1 MARRI
6 RIGVLAIASLGVLAV
21 PGSVLGAYST
31 PVLEV
36 TQLGAR
42 TTISLTQARTDDA
55 TARASVY
62 VPAGTTS
69 TLSQPPGT
77 TLGPA
82 TAQVTA
88 RLLDDAPLPFTGEIA
103 VAPPGTVAAASQQAC
118 IEAETPVATW
128 LMTLRA
134 VGQTLTV
141 PVYILTTSG
150 TDAAIGPARIVVC
163 LPPPDLPVAGGG
175 NILGL
180 RWFSVTF
187 SVNGVLNA
195 PSAGAWLAVWT
206 PYTAPAGPLNAA
218 ASVATPATF
227 APGSLTVRVAR
238 SGPVAT
244 RVSGAIAQGGR
255 GFGGA
260 TIQLWAGAT
269 KSALKQVATASTAA
283 DGSYAFTYRR
293 TAGFFRTRTVVPG
306 RTDPALCPLFAD
318 RLQTP
323 CANPTVNGFAA
334 VSPIA
339 RRP

>member
-6 RIGVLAIASLGVLAV
+6 RIGMLSLASLGVLAV
-21 PGSVLGAYST
+21 PGSVLGAYTT

-36 TQLGAR
+36 TRIGQR
-42 TTISLTQARTDDA
+42 TTISLTQANTDDA
-55 TARASVY
+55 TARTSVY

-88 RLLDDAPLPFTGEIA
+88 RLLDGAPLPFRGEIA
-103 VAPPGTVAAASQQAC
+103 VAPPGAVPAASQQAC
-118 IEAETPVATW
+118 IEAETPAATW

-134 VGQTLTV
+134 IGQTLTV
-141 PVYILTTSG
+141 PVYVLATSG

-175 NILGL
+175 SILGL
-180 RWFSVTF
+180 SWFSVTF
-187 SVNGVLNA
+187 SLNGVLDA
-195 PSAGAWLAVWT
+195 PAAGAWLAVWT
-206 PYTAPAGPLNAA
+206 PYTPPAGPPNAA
-218 ASVATPATF
+218 ASVATPAIF
-227 APGSLTVRVAR
+227 APGSLTVGVAR

-244 RVSGAIAQGGR
+244 RVSGTIAQGGQ
-255 GFGGA
+255 GFDGA
-260 TIQLWAGAT
+260 RIQLWAGAT

-293 TAGFFRTRTVVPG
+293 TAAFFRTRTVVPP

-318 RLQTP
+318 RLQVP
-323 CANPTVNGFAA
+323 CANPTVNGFVA

-339 RRP
+339 KRL